1 MATKELLINEQY
13 KQWLNE
19 VEINI
24 KRIQLFIKDAS
35 LIKNKTYATGYLL
48 AKYIKEEKLLKE
60 LKSFIIKQIKE
71 DYII

>member
-35 LIKNKTYATGYLL
+35 LIKNKTYSTGYLI
-48 AKYIKEEKLLKE
+48 ANYIKEEKLLKE